1 MEQRFDI
8 IILGGGPAG
17 RPAAII
23 ARRSGATTLMVEAEM
38 LGGTC
43 PLKGC
48 IPKKVLLSS
57 AEIMENIRLAPRHRI
72 TVQDAHLDWNGLIDL
87 KNALIE
93 NIPRDHEERLKRL
106 GIRVLF
112 GRARFTGPHTVEVN
126 GKTYYGEKIVI
137 ATGSRP
143 RKLPIPGFENTLT
156 SDELLAIGYRP
167 SSAIFIG
174 GGPIGMEFAHIFLR
188 AGVSVTVLD
197 AAQRILPAFDQNLVG
212 ELVEFTQS
220 LGAEVIPG
228 VSVQSIARESS
239 GFAVTFGQKNES
251 STIEADIVINS
262 AGRVANHQELGL
274 DAAGVETDGKGIVLD
289 EYLRSVSNHDIF
301 VAGDAVPSSPQLS
314 PVATYEARIVAHN
327 MVSPEDLMT
336 PDYRVVPFVVYTIP
350 SLAGVG
356 ITEEEASARG
366 LRFNIA
372 YHDLKPLKMTEIY
385 TEPAAVSKIV
395 IDRDTDRIL
404 GAHILGHSS
413 QELINIFGLAMEHG
427 ITSRDLHDFDFAF
440 PTFSSDIP
448 DMVMARD

>member
-8 IILGGGPAG
+8 IVLGGGPAG

-23 ARRSGATTLMVEAEM
+23 ARRSGASILVVEAEM

-43 PLKGC
+43 PLRGC
-48 IPKKVLLSS
+48 IPKKVLLAS
-57 AEIMENIRLAPRHRI
+57 AEIMENIRQAPSHRI
-72 TVQDAHLDWNGLIDL
+72 TVQDAHLDWEGLIDL
-87 KNALIE
+87 KRALIE
-93 NIPRDHEERLKRL
+93 DIPQGHEERLDGL
-106 GIRVLF
+106 GIRTIY

-126 GKTYYGEKIVI
+126 GKSYQGGKVLI

-143 RKLPIPGFENTLT
+143 RGLPIPGFENTLT
-156 SDELLAIGYRP
+156 SDELLEIGYRP

-174 GGPIGMEFAHIFLR
+174 GGPIGMEFTHVFLR
-188 AGVSVTVLD
+188 AGISVTVLD
-197 AAQRILPAFDQNLVG
+197 AAKEILPAFDQDLVR

-228 VSVQSIARESS
+228 VRVQSIAKASS
-239 GFAVTFGQKNES
+239 GFAVTFGLKNES

-262 AGRVANHQELGL
+262 AGRVANHQDLGL
-274 DAAGVETDGKGIVLD
+274 YAAGVETDERGILLD
-289 EYLRSVSNHDIF
+289 GYLRSVSNPDIF

-327 MVSPEDLMT
+327 MVSPEDLLT
-336 PDYRVVPFVVYTIP
+336 PDYSVVPFVVYTIP

-366 LRFNIA
+366 LRFKTA
-372 YHDLKPLKMTEIY
+372 HHDLKPLKMAEIY

-413 QELINIFGLAMEHG
+413 QELINTFGLAMKHG
-427 ITSRDLHDFDFAF
+427 ITSRDLHEFDFAF